1 MKKLLS
7 IVFIVV
13 VFIGCTP
20 KQEVE
25 INIPNEKVNKDLG
38 KRITNDFD
46 IGEKIGKEEIESLD
60 PLDIKEDEF
69 SFVSDGKS
77 INIAVVYPSR
87 IVGRYAKTSMNTI
100 LGYLAFMNANY
111 NVKVYDTENE
121 NIENISKAFENLK
134 TDGFEKVIALFT
146 PRASNILHELDT
158 SSLKVYLPLSN
169 KSDNETFK
177 ENFVYGAISYD
188 RQIKKLL
195 EYSNIKNTMFYQ
207 DSYIGKKLKEK
218 YEVQVPVTLRTK
230 MIKNKRNYFKGIVK
244 DYKLKNST
252 LFLNTKLVKT
262 SIILSQLRA
271 YDIEPKVILSTQL
284 NFDPRIIALT
294 QEKDRENFVV
304 ASSIDKVDDKL
315 IDIIKMYGGDIEY
328 SWVDYSTLVG
338 INYLYESNV
347 SNGINTKIE
356 ENKVIYE
363 PKLYKTTRF
372 GFLEIK

>member
-1 MKKLLS
+1 LKKLLS

-38 KRITNDFD
+38 KPITNDFD

>member
-1 MKKLLS
+1 
-7 IVFIVV
+7 
-13 VFIGCTP
+13 
-20 KQEVE
+20 
-25 INIPNEKVNKDLG
+25 
-38 KRITNDFD
+38 
-46 IGEKIGKEEIESLD
+46 
-60 PLDIKEDEF
+60 
-69 SFVSDGKS
+69 
-77 INIAVVYPSR
+77 
-87 IVGRYAKTSMNTI
+87 
-100 LGYLAFMNANY
+100 
-111 NVKVYDTENE
+111 
-121 NIENISKAFENLK
+121 
-134 TDGFEKVIALFT
+134 
-146 PRASNILHELDT
+146 
-158 SSLKVYLPLSN
+158 
-169 KSDNETFK
+169 
-177 ENFVYGAISYD
+177 
-188 RQIKKLL
+188 
-195 EYSNIKNTMFYQ
+195 
-207 DSYIGKKLKEK
+207 
-218 YEVQVPVTLRTK
+218 

>member
-25 INIPNEKVNKDLG
+25 INIPNEEVNKDLG
-38 KRITNDFD
+38 KPIINDFD

>member
-7 IVFIVV
+7 IVFMVV

-38 KRITNDFD
+38 KPITNDFD

>member
-38 KRITNDFD
+38 KPITNDFD